1 MQVKNPFI
9 FGLLAVLLVGGTIL
23 PAMSQTEPE
32 DGSQIELSLD
42 NTTYDLNTAISISGQ
57 IINFERDARD
67 PSLDLVEITFQDST
81 GKDVSS
87 SGYTWQG
94 SINNDSIQP
103 LMFKILPDQIGNFK
117 LNTVLNSV
125 LFDYGS
131 YTVQATI
138 YQNGNISE
146 SIDFEIVQVI
156 EEKIVE
162 EVQVEFVTCKS
173 TQSLEE
179 VKDLSLIECLDTDD
193 FQVGDKLIIRGSVH
207 NPDPTSDSRVSNE
220 NKELQSNQIAQ
231 KFVEVSIPYPKAMIL
246 DYSENFV
253 TTTGYAVMNE
263 QEIRLKNMNFRVLPD
278 NEGNFNGAFDI
289 RFAVFESG
297 VYVVKAKYNG
307 VSTEQTVRIVDPSQQ
322 MGKEPELILT
332 TDKNEYAPGETVQ
345 ISGIVKNTLYADTVT
360 VFIESPDVSQFNCM
374 EVDCTVDDSE
384 RKITPEQGLIEHTF
398 SWDYKLGSSAASL
411 GKYTI
416 NAGSEVAKSEIS
428 FFVTEESLVVPEESS
443 IVTEESSDVQQSPAV
458 NEEQPLKKIIKKFNR
473 ISNSEISIGLNDV
486 EEDSG
491 FVPRVIQGSLF
502 TAARGQEAI
511 VNIQISTS
519 DGLCVIGQ
527 GNSCMVNEITR
538 KPGAI
543 YEIVTIGEENYKIR
557 YSGPDVKLEKFSILP
572 ESAGTAIDIKDWN
585 VEIIKDEQPTRF
597 YYKVSYVTLE

>member
-398 SWDYKLGSSAASL
+398 SWDYKIGSSAASL

-443 IVTEESSDVQQSPAV
+443 IVIEESSDVQQSPAV

>member
-332 TDKNEYAPGETVQ
+332 PDKNEYAPGETVQ

-443 IVTEESSDVQQSPAV
+443 IVIEESSDVQQSPAV

-572 ESAGTAIDIKDWN
+572 ESDGTAIDIKDWN

>member
-81 GKDVSS
+81 GKDVTS

-94 SINNDSIQP
+94 SINNDSLLP
-103 LMFKILPDQIGNFK
+103 LLFKILADQIGNFK

-138 YQNGNISE
+138 YQNCKISE

-289 RFAVFESG
+289 RFADFESG
-297 VYVVKAKYNG
+297 VYVVKA
-307 VSTEQTVRIVDPSQQ
+307 
-322 MGKEPELILT
+322 
-332 TDKNEYAPGETVQ
+332 
-345 ISGIVKNTLYADTVT
+345 
-360 VFIESPDVSQFNCM
+360 
-374 EVDCTVDDSE
+374 
-384 RKITPEQGLIEHTF
+384 
-398 SWDYKLGSSAASL
+398 
-411 GKYTI
+411 
-416 NAGSEVAKSEIS
+416 
-428 FFVTEESLVVPEESS
+428 
-443 IVTEESSDVQQSPAV
+443 
-458 NEEQPLKKIIKKFNR
+458 
-473 ISNSEISIGLNDV
+473 
-486 EEDSG
+486 
-491 FVPRVIQGSLF
+491 
-502 TAARGQEAI
+502 
-511 VNIQISTS
+511 
-519 DGLCVIGQ
+519 
-527 GNSCMVNEITR
+527 
-538 KPGAI
+538 
-543 YEIVTIGEENYKIR
+543 
-557 YSGPDVKLEKFSILP
+557 
-572 ESAGTAIDIKDWN
+572 
-585 VEIIKDEQPTRF
+585 
-597 YYKVSYVTLE
+597 

>member
-443 IVTEESSDVQQSPAV
+443 IVIEESSDVQQSPAV

>member
-398 SWDYKLGSSAASL
+398 SWDYKLGSSASSL

-443 IVTEESSDVQQSPAV
+443 IVIEESSDVQQSPAV

>member
-398 SWDYKLGSSAASL
+398 SWDYKLGSSASSL

>member
-398 SWDYKLGSSAASL
+398 SWDYKIGSSAASL

-443 IVTEESSDVQQSPAV
+443 IVIEESSDVQQSPAV

-491 FVPRVIQGSLF
+491 FVPRVIQGALF

>member
-179 VKDLSLIECLDTDD
+179 VKDLSLIECLNTDD

-398 SWDYKLGSSAASL
+398 SWDYKLGSSASSL

-443 IVTEESSDVQQSPAV
+443 IVIEESSDVQQSPAV